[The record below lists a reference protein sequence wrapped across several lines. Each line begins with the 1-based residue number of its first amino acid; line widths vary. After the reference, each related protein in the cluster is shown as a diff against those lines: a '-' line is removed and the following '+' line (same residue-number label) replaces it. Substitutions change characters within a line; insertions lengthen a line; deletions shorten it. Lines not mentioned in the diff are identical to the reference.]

1 MTRIGLLNEK
11 PLHAALKAWYA
22 RPGDQVE
29 VAVDGYVIDLVRDDL
44 LIEIQTG
51 NFAAIKAKLSK
62 LVRTHRVRLLYPIA
76 VEKWIVKRAPDDTGD
91 VTRRKSPKQGRV
103 EDLFWEMVRIPRLL
117 VHENLALEV
126 LLIRE
131 EELRRYDEK
140 QNWRR
145 RGWGTEE
152 RRLLEVVEQRVF
164 AEPADW
170 HALLPIGLGPSFTT
184 QDLAQAAGIRPQL
197 AQKMVYCLRE
207 MRVIE
212 LAGKQG
218 RFNLYVQ

>member
-1 MTRIGLLNEK
+1 MTNIGLLNEK
-11 PLHAALKAWYA
+11 PLHASLKAWYA
-22 RPGDQVE
+22 QAGDRFE

-91 VTRRKSPKQGRV
+91 LTRRKSPKQGRV
-103 EDLFWEMVRIPRLL
+103 EDLFWEMVRIPQVLA
-117 VHENLALEV
+117 HENLALEV
-126 LLIRE
+126 VLIRE

-140 QNWRR
+140 RNWRR

-152 RRLLEVVEQRVF
+152 RRLLAVVEQRVF
-164 AEPADW
+164 ANPADW
-170 HALLPIGLGPSFTT
+170 HALLPTDLSESFTT
-184 QDLAQAAGIRPQL
+184 RDLVQAAGIRPQL

-218 RFNLYVQ
+218 RFNLYMQ